1 VYLKEIYVTKGRK
14 SKREHLVEA
23 AQQLFYREGIKGTG
37 IDAVL
42 EHAGISKRT
51 LYNHFKSKDEL
62 VIATLQR
69 RDDEFLN
76 MIKTGVNK
84 FASQQQGNALFAKPL
99 AFFDAIEEWTKSP
112 QFSGC
117 MFINAS
123 AEYPRQDHP
132 VHVICTMHKRLVIQ
146 YLEELLEPLQLANK
160 HDLALQFAVLA
171 DGAIVNAHTTSNK
184 NAAQVA
190 KQIALS
196 LLELHCP

>member
-1 VYLKEIYVTKGRK
+1 MTQGRK
-14 SKREHLVEA
+14 SKREHLVET

-37 IDAVL
+37 IDTVL
-42 EHAGISKRT
+42 EHAGVAKRT

-69 RDDEFLN
+69 RDQEFMAML
-76 MIKTGVNK
+76 KAGVKKFESRQTGEPA
-84 FASQQQGNALFAKPL
+84 FARVL
-99 AFFDAIEEWTKSP
+99 AYFDAIEEWTTSK

-132 VHVICTMHKRLVIQ
+132 VHVICAMHKRLVIQ
-146 YLEELLEPLQLANK
+146 YIEELMSGLTLADP
-160 HDLALQFAVLA
+160 HDLAVQLAVLT
-171 DGAIVNAHTTSNK
+171 DGAIVNAHTTSNR

-190 KQIALS
+190 KQVAVS
-196 LLELHCP
+196 LLTLNTQPAH

>member
-1 VYLKEIYVTKGRK
+1 MTKGRK
-14 SKREHLVEA
+14 SKREHLVEV

-37 IDAVL
+37 IDTVL
-42 EHAGISKRT
+42 EHANISKRT

-69 RDDEFLN
+69 RDDEFMN
-76 MIKTGVNK
+76 MLKAGVRK
-84 FASQQQGNALFAKPL
+84 YAGRQKGNALFAKPL
-99 AFFDAIEEWTKSP
+99 AFFDAIEEWTTSS

-123 AEYPRQDHP
+123 AEFPRQDHP
-132 VHVICTMHKRLVIQ
+132 IHVICTMHKRLVIQ
-146 YLEELLEPLQLANK
+146 YVEELLEPLQLTDK

-184 NAAQVA
+184 NAAQIA
-190 KQIALS
+190 KQIAFS
-196 LLELHCP
+196 LLELHCS

>member
-1 VYLKEIYVTKGRK
+1 MTKGRK
-14 SKREHLVEA
+14 SKREHLVEV

-37 IDAVL
+37 IDTVL
-42 EHAGISKRT
+42 EHANISKRT

-69 RDDEFLN
+69 RDDEFMN
-76 MIKTGVNK
+76 MLKAGVK
-84 FASQQQGNALFAKPL
+84 KYAGQQQGNVLFAKPL
-99 AFFDAIEEWTKSP
+99 AFFDAIGEWTTSS

-123 AEYPRQDHP
+123 AEFPRQDHP
-132 VHVICTMHKRLVIQ
+132 IHVICTMHKRLVIQ
-146 YLEELLEPLQLANK
+146 YVEELLEPLQLTDK

-184 NAAQVA
+184 NAAQIA

-196 LLELHCP
+196 LLELHCK